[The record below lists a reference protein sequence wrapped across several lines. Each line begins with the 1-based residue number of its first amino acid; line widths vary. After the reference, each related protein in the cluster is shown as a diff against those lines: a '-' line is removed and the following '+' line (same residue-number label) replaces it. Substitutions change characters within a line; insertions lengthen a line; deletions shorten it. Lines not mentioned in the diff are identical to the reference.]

1 MIDTASPILS
11 AAPQASRDGLPLG
24 TFAAREYTLFE
35 AVSRVHCVQ
44 ALCPSLSATAY
55 AKVHQ
60 AHLLDRLKSH
70 RAVLFRGFDVPDA
83 NAFEELVEVFH
94 REMLDYRYGSSPRT
108 RMKGNIF
115 TSTEFP
121 SAEVIPLHNEMSY
134 TTEWPRK
141 IWFYSELCAETGG
154 QTPLADSHRVHERIP
169 TEVRERFNAHGVR
182 YVRNYAGT
190 FDLSWQKTFQTESR
204 EAVER
209 YCASRS
215 IQCEWISPDHLRTTE
230 TCQATL
236 RHPDDGRWLW
246 LNQAH
251 LFHTSAMKPDVREV
265 LEDSFAPEDLPR
277 QAWFGDG
284 SPISD
289 DDLEAVRRAYD
300 AETLSFPWQRGDV
313 LLVDNLAMAHGRNR
327 FTGSRRVLV
336 AMGEAFDGLTSR

>member
-1 MIDTASPILS
+1 MTVCPVENV
-11 AAPQASRDGLPLG
+11 
-24 TFAAREYTLFE
+24 AAREYTLFE

-44 ALCPSLSATAY
+44 ALSPSLSATAY
-55 AKVHQ
+55 ARVHQ

-70 RAVLFRGFDVPDA
+70 QAVLFRGFDVPDA

-141 IWFYSELCAETGG
+141 IWFYSEVCAETGG

-169 TEVRERFNAHGVR
+169 PEVRERFNAHGVR
-182 YVRNYAGT
+182 YVRNYTGT

-209 YCASRS
+209 YCASRR

-230 TCQATL
+230 TCQAAL

-251 LFHTSAMKPDVREV
+251 LFHTSAIEARCARGARGE
-265 LEDSFAPEDLPR
+265 LRAR
-277 QAWFGDG
+277 G
-284 SPISD
+284 SATPG
-289 DDLEAVRRAYD
+289 LVRRRL
-300 AETLSFPWQRGDV
+300 THQR
-313 LLVDNLAMAHGRNR
+313 
-327 FTGSRRVLV
+327 
-336 AMGEAFDGLTSR
+336 

>member
-1 MIDTASPILS
+1 MT
-11 AAPQASRDGLPLG
+11 
-24 TFAAREYTLFE
+24 
-35 AVSRVHCVQ
+35 V
-44 ALCPSLSATAY
+44 
-55 AKVHQ
+55 
-60 AHLLDRLKSH
+60 
-70 RAVLFRGFDVPDA
+70 
-83 NAFEELVEVFH
+83 
-94 REMLDYRYGSSPRT
+94 
-108 RMKGNIF
+108 
-115 TSTEFP
+115 
-121 SAEVIPLHNEMSY
+121 
-134 TTEWPRK
+134 
-141 IWFYSELCAETGG
+141 G

-169 TEVRERFNAHGVR
+169 PEVRERFNAHGVR

-209 YCASRS
+209 YCASRR

-289 DDLEAVRRAYD
+289 DDLDAVRRAYD